1 AAPTPVNSSE
11 TVFVMLAASG
21 GSPIASSGGDETTD
35 ARPTTV
41 LRTPAG
47 TPAATSAS
55 PSVTVTHPTQAHGPW
70 PAAAAA
76 PRHGPPAPLRRPR
89 LLPLHGRTRA
99 PSRCPSCAPP
109 APAAPAAS
117 RPHPLLPAGI
127 GFNCERLRHP
137 ATRTIRY

>member
-41 LRTPAG
+41 LMTPAA

-55 PSVTVTHPTQAHGPW
+55 PSVTVTHPTQAHVPW
-70 PAAAAA
+70 AAAAAA

-89 LLPLHGRTRA
+89 LLPLHDRMRSCLRGRGHTV
-99 PSRCPSCAPP
+99 SDSGAPP
-109 APAAPAAS
+109 PGPS
-117 RPHPLLPAGI
+117 
-127 GFNCERLRHP
+127 
-137 ATRTIRY
+137 ATPPSGGA

>member
-41 LRTPAG
+41 LRTPAAA
-47 TPAATSAS
+47 PAATSAS

-76 PRHGPPAPLRRPR
+76 PRHGPPAPRPGAVAPRQRRPPAR
-89 LLPLHGRTRA
+89 PPLRPSGVRA
-99 PSRCPSCAPP
+99 SCRFTAAS
-109 APAAPAAS
+109 APACGD
-117 RPHPLLPAGI
+117 RVQL
-127 GFNCERLRHP
+127 
-137 ATRTIRY
+137 